1 MGNCFLHGNAG
12 GESGG
17 LILQFI
23 GSMTAP
29 SNPKEN
35 MIWVKTDRAI
45 TQFLITRSIGAWSQQ
60 AGAVEMTY
68 KASDDYTMAGIS
80 TLFFNGK
87 LHGVYGQAWFYPT
100 ALYQSNG
107 ITAEPKDAYI
117 YKSGTWVQFSW
128 TKVYL
133 YKSGDSCNGITGN
146 WKSAA
151 TGTGGWGNGSVGN
164 NDGTLNVSAWDVRVA
179 CAATNKK
186 IDLSKFKTLTFVVSS
201 ASGMNNGW
209 HRGVLL
215 TSNSFNWNPDAG
227 GVNGPGATSHS
238 VNITGPGTFN
248 IDISGENGALYVGVA
263 MAYQSAVSILEIYL
277 S

>member
-1 MGNCFLHGNAG
+1 MQGRTNAG
-12 GESGG
+12 GVGAAGG
-17 LILQFI
+17 FNLQFVSGMI
-23 GSMTAP
+23 AP

-35 MIWVKTDRAI
+35 MIWVKTDRLI
-45 TQFLITRSIGAWSQQ
+45 TQFLITKSIGAWSGI

-68 KASDDYTMAGIS
+68 EASNDYTMTGIS
-80 TLFFNGK
+80 TLFFDGK
-87 LHGVYGQAWFYPT
+87 LHSLYGQAWFKPT

-128 TKVYL
+128 ARVFL
-133 YKSGDSCNGITGN
+133 YYRGDSCNAITGN

-151 TGTGGWGNGSVGN
+151 TGTAGWGNGSVDN
-164 NDGTLNVSAWDVRVA
+164 SNGTLNVSAWDVRVT
-179 CAATNKK
+179 CAATNNR
-186 IDLSKFKTLTFVVSS
+186 IDLSRYKTLTFVVSS

-227 GVNGPGATSHS
+227 GVYGPGAASHS

-248 IDISGENGALYVGVA
+248 IDVSGQNGALYVGVA
-263 MAYQSAVSILEIYL
+263 MAYQSSVSISEIYL

>member
-1 MGNCFLHGNAG
+1 MIFNMSG
-12 GESGG
+12 GGGGSGG
-17 LILQFI
+17 LNLQFV

-60 AGAVEMTY
+60 VGAVEMTY

-128 TKVYL
+128 TFTGKYLLKGTDRCSDVTSGWDRYTYNDQNNVSISDGTDFVNVNFAQINYSQGYFATNAKISFSGYSTLCIEYEQTKVRQDVWLTVHTVRSGYNL
-133 YKSGDSCNGITGN
+133 HTAKIQLTNPINTKQTQRLDVKSIGSSCYVRVGGEP
-146 WKSAA
+146 
-151 TGTGGWGNGSVGN
+151 GTGMSI
-164 NDGTLNVSAWDVRVA
+164 
-179 CAATNKK
+179 K
-186 IDLSKFKTLTFVVSS
+186 IYKI
-201 ASGMNNGW
+201 W
-209 HRGVLL
+209 
-215 TSNSFNWNPDAG
+215 
-227 GVNGPGATSHS
+227 
-238 VNITGPGTFN
+238 
-248 IDISGENGALYVGVA
+248 
-263 MAYQSAVSILEIYL
+263 LEK
-277 S
+277 

>member
-1 MGNCFLHGNAG
+1 MQGRTNAG
-12 GESGG
+12 GVGAAGG
-17 LILQFI
+17 LNLQFV

-45 TQFLITRSIGAWSQQ
+45 TQFLISKSIGAWSVI

-68 KASDDYTMAGIS
+68 EASNDYTMTGIS

-87 LHGVYGQAWFYPT
+87 LHGIYGQWWFKPT

-128 TKVYL
+128 SVVYL
-133 YKSGDSCNGITGN
+133 YNSGDSCDAITGN

-151 TGTGGWGNGSVGN
+151 TGAGGWGDGYVSNSN
-164 NDGTLNVSAWDVRVA
+164 GTLNVGANDIRVT
-179 CAATNKK
+179 CAATNNK

-227 GVNGPGATSHS
+227 GVNGPWAASHT

-248 IDISGENGALYVGVA
+248 IDISGENGALYAGVA
-263 MAYQSAVSILEIYL
+263 MAYQSVVSISKIYL

>member
-1 MGNCFLHGNAG
+1 MIGLTNAG
-12 GESGG
+12 GGGGSGG
-17 LILQFI
+17 LNLQFV

-60 AGAVEMTY
+60 VGAVEMTY

-128 TKVYL
+128 TVEYLYRNGVISDKLGGSMTPVAAHFSDTEGSKPTVTIGTSNITVSNFAL
-133 YKSGDSCNGITGN
+133 YKSGAAYFSKPLDLTN
-146 WKSAA
+146 WK
-151 TGTGGWGNGSVGN
+151 
-164 NDGTLNVSAWDVRVA
+164 TLYIRARLQGRDVSHAHFGLSQNMNSLLPIANAFASNTTWTETVHKMDVS
-179 CAATNKK
+179 N
-186 IDLSKFKTLTFVVSS
+186 LSNTLYLGFG
-201 ASGMNNGW
+201 A
-209 HRGVLL
+209 HR
-215 TSNSFNWNPDAG
+215 
-227 GVNGPGATSHS
+227 
-238 VNITGPGTFN
+238 
-248 IDISGENGALYVGVA
+248 
-263 MAYQSAVSILEIYL
+263 YQDNEPKCSIYEIWIE
-277 S
+277 

>member
-1 MGNCFLHGNAG
+1 MIFNMSGGGAG
-12 GESGG
+12 GSGG
-17 LILQFI
+17 LNLQFI

-45 TQFLITRSIGAWSQQ
+45 TQFLISKSIGAWSVI

-128 TKVYL
+128 ARVYL
-133 YKSGDSCNGITGN
+133 YNNGVFAPGQSLKVEN
-146 WKSAA
+146 Q
-151 TGTGGWGNGSVGN
+151 GNGGSFTAEN
-164 NDGTLNVSAWDVRVA
+164 NVLRYRCSGLGA
-179 CAATNKK
+179 
-186 IDLSKFKTLTFVVSS
+186 FVVSRLS
-201 ASGMNNGW
+201 KDIDVTNLTTIKITFFNTYDYNGTNTQSWSMNLTL
-209 HRGVLL
+209 GVGGNV
-215 TSNSFNWNPDAG
+215 SD
-227 GVNGPGATSHS
+227 GVNTITAKASINKLTKNTSYTLTVDVSKMTGMQPVYILLQSTTSQYLWIDVS
-238 VNITGPGTFN
+238 VM
-248 IDISGENGALYVGVA
+248 E
-263 MAYQSAVSILEIYL
+263 AY
-277 S
+277 

>member
-1 MGNCFLHGNAG
+1 MIGLTNAG
-12 GESGG
+12 GGGGSGG
-17 LILQFI
+17 LNLQFI

-35 MIWVKTDRAI
+35 MIWVKTDTAI
-45 TQFLITRSIGAWSQQ
+45 TQFLISKSIGAWSVI

-128 TKVYL
+128 SLVSLYNNGVWNTSLTGEWIAQGMLIGPSSNPALTPHVEKNAGNFRVY
-133 YKSGDSCNGITGN
+133 YNTNENGSGIYRTGN
-146 WKSAA
+146 
-151 TGTGGWGNGSVGN
+151 
-164 NDGTLNVSAWDVRVA
+164 
-179 CAATNKK
+179 K
-186 IDLSKFKTLTFVVSS
+186 IDLTNFKTLRFEGEMGGSDNVGLNIWNNLGNQVVQNRVANLGRAGVVSGVGTLDVS
-201 ASGMNNGW
+201 KLTGNHYIGFNVYAN
-209 HRGVLL
+209 RGVAY
-215 TSNSFNWNPDAG
+215 S
-227 GVNGPGATSHS
+227 
-238 VNITGPGTFN
+238 
-248 IDISGENGALYVGVA
+248 YVVCKK
-263 MAYQSAVSILEIYL
+263 LYL

>member
-1 MGNCFLHGNAG
+1 MIGLTNAG
-12 GESGG
+12 GGGGSGG
-17 LILQFI
+17 FNLQFI

-45 TQFLITRSIGAWSQQ
+45 TQFLISKSIGAWSVI

-68 KASDDYTMAGIS
+68 KASNDYTMAGIS

-100 ALYQSNG
+100 TLYQSNG

-133 YKSGDSCNGITGN
+133 YNNGVFAPGQSIAVDN
-146 WKSAA
+146 K
-151 TGTGGWGNGSVGN
+151 GNGGAFTAEN
-164 NDGTLNVSAWDVRVA
+164 NVLRYRCSGMGA
-179 CAATNKK
+179 
-186 IDLSKFKTLTFVVSS
+186 FVVSRLS
-201 ASGMNNGW
+201 KDIDVTNLTTIKITFFNTYDYNGKDTQSWNMNLTL
-209 HRGVLL
+209 GVGGN
-215 TSNSFNWNPDAG
+215 TND
-227 GVNGPGATSHS
+227 GVNTITAKASINKLTKNTSYTLTVDVSKLTGMQPVYILLQSTSSQYLWIDVS
-238 VNITGPGTFN
+238 VM
-248 IDISGENGALYVGVA
+248 E
-263 MAYQSAVSILEIYL
+263 AY
-277 S
+277 